1 MLNVY
6 PDTKLVGDLLVD
18 VFQGITNTD
27 GFKLKKPFSEII
39 SFESLKPQVRL
50 ISNGTIL
57 PNSQE
62 LKFNFEAVNL
72 SAVDVRIIKIFEDN
86 VLQFLQDNELQTNN
100 EYALRR
106 VGRRIAKQTVILY
119 TDDSQNDGKW
129 KAYSIDLSKYIKA
142 DPGAIYRVE
151 LSIKKEYSLFDCENY
166 SNITNTED
174 GEDYYD
180 DYYYEEEYYNHDYS
194 GNASEDDDLREEQ
207 YWDNLI
213 YSYRNYN
220 YNWQERENPCHE
232 AYYNENRIVAQNIL
246 ASNLGVI
253 AKQSNNNS

>member
-1 MLNVY
+1 
-6 PDTKLVGDLLVD
+6 
-18 VFQGITNTD
+18 
-27 GFKLKKPFSEII
+27 I

-72 SAVDVRIIKIFEDN
+72 SAVDVRIIKIFENN

-129 KAYSIDLSKYIKA
+129 KAYSIDLSKHIKA

-166 SNITNTED
+166 SNISNAED

-180 DYYYEEEYYNHDYS
+180 DYYYEEGNYYNDNY
-194 GNASEDDDLREEQ
+194 NETNTEDEDLREEE
-207 YWDNLI
+207 YWDNLT
-213 YSYRNYN
+213 YSYRKDN
-220 YNWQERENPCHE
+220 YNWRERDNPCHE
-232 AYYNENRIVAQNIL
+232 AYYNEDRVVSQNLL
-246 ASNLGVI
+246 ASNIGVI
-253 AKQSNNNS
+253 